1 MAKISNMAS
10 AAREHMS
17 ICRAKVEE
25 KASPIFIFLYMI
37 QNLYPVSSFFLRI
50 LFSERREWID
60 WTLLENWQVEKA
72 TARTHDE
79 KKIAK
84 ERRKAKEAR
93 AKMELHQAKARHA
106 AEKSS
111 AKWTYHLPTV
121 GADHHHH
128 LHLHLH
134 QSPRTVGGYAN
145 QPVGA
150 SVPAY
155 PLGGHPP
162 GI

>member
-1 MAKISNMAS
+1 MRTAMAKISNMAS

-25 KASPIFIFLYMI
+25 K
-37 QNLYPVSSFFLRI
+37 
-50 LFSERREWID
+50 
-60 WTLLENWQVEKA
+60 VEKA

-111 AKWTYHLPTV
+111 AK
-121 GADHHHH
+121 
-128 LHLHLH
+128 
-134 QSPRTVGGYAN
+134 
-145 QPVGA
+145 
-150 SVPAY
+150 
-155 PLGGHPP
+155 
-162 GI
+162 